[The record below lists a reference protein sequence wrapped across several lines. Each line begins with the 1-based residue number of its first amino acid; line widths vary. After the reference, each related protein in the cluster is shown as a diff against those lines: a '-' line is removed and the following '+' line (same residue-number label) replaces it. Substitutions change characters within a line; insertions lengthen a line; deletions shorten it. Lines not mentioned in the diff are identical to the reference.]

1 MTPLSSSFQFRIA
14 SLPFRIA
21 SLPFRIS
28 GLIRISLLFCV
39 SFFCTSLLFCI
50 SLPLTAST
58 YYRFYLLLLLL
69 IIASTRQPFTVSVF
83 SKSLTSTWT
92 PSH

>member
-39 SFFCTSLLFCI
+39 SFFCMSLLFCI
-50 SLPLTAST
+50 SLPLTPSL
-58 YYRFYLLLLLL
+58 YYRFTLLPLHL
-69 IIASTRQPFTVSVF
+69 IS
-83 SKSLTSTWT
+83 
-92 PSH
+92 PSIS

>member
-14 SLPFRIA
+14 SLPFRI
-21 SLPFRIS
+21 
-28 GLIRISLLFCV
+28 SLLFCV
-39 SFFCTSLLFCI
+39 SLLFCI

-58 YYRFYLLLLLL
+58 YYRIYLLLLLL
-69 IIASTRQPFTVSVF
+69 IIASTDHRFNASLRQQFTVSVF